1 MGNLAE
7 YKLYLIQ
14 LISAIDNRDDL
25 KWLEQQLEQLR
36 AKKKTRK
43 SSQAQKQPESTYEA
57 LKNKALEKPYRE
69 KLDVE
74 AIKKE
79 QGWTGQHDREGILQ
93 LIREIDVQ
101 EPVEELLDMLTP

>member
-14 LISAIDNRDDL
+14 LISTIDNPEDL
-25 KWLEQQLEQLR
+25 KWLEQQLEQLQ

-43 SSQAQKQPESTYEA
+43 SSKAKKQQESTYES
-57 LKNKALEKPYRE
+57 LKNKALERPFRE

-79 QGWTGQHDREGILQ
+79 QGWTGQHDRKGMMQ
-93 LIREIDVQ
+93 LIREMDVQ